1 MLKIITSEK
10 FYLPIIYIVIALVLY
25 LIISTLVDKSLSFNK
40 LGFKKS
46 ELQLKR
52 EKTIVNL
59 IKNIIKYVIAI
70 LCILSILSVY
80 GVKTTSIIA
89 SLGVIGAIIGLAFQD
104 TIKSF
109 LAGINIIFDNH
120 FMQGD
125 IVKIN
130 DFKGEVLELGLQ
142 TTKIKAYSGEVL
154 IISNSSITSVINYS
168 MYDTLLILEL
178 PIPSTV
184 SVSQIEDIINK
195 IAPKIENMKEV
206 KGKINLL
213 GIEKLNSNNYIYK
226 VEVNCKANNH
236 FSVNRAFMKY
246 LKEEY
251 AKENIQVPSDRLEV
265 VKK

>member
-1 MLKIITSEK
+1 MLDFFTSKK
-10 FYLPIIYIVIALVLY
+10 FYLPIIYIIIALILY
-25 LIISTLVDKSLSFNK
+25 LVISKVVDKSLSINK

-52 EKTIVNL
+52 EKTIIIL
-59 IKNIIKYVIAI
+59 IKSIIKYVIAVI
-70 LCILSILSVY
+70 CLLSILSVY

-89 SLGVIGAIIGLAFQD
+89 SLGVIGAVIGLAFQD

-120 FMQGD
+120 YMQGD

-154 IISNSSITSVINYS
+154 IINNSTITSVINYS

-178 PIPSTV
+178 PISGDV
-184 SVSQIEDIINK
+184 SVSKIEEIIK
-195 IAPKIENMKEV
+195 RIAPKIEGMKEV

-226 VEVNCKANNH
+226 IEVNCKANNH
-236 FSVNRAFMKY
+236 YGVNREFMKY

-251 AKENIQVPSDRLEV
+251 EKENIKVPSERLEV
-265 VKK
+265 IKK